1 MHSANIW
8 NAQRGRNLAPERHLW
23 IAVLATAIKDSR
35 NTQSEGHHEAID
47 WLTTEENRD
56 RELVCEFAGF
66 LEGDRLECT
75 WHGAQFDV
83 CSGRAT
89 SLPAIRPV
97 KTFNV
102 EIRDSDIYIDVG

>member
-1 MHSANIW
+1 MPDWVRVAG
-8 NAQRGRNLAPERHLW
+8 AAELPAGELLGVEAGGMQM
-23 IAVLATAIKDSR
+23 VLANVDGDVYA
-35 NTQSEGHHEAID
+35 
-47 WLTTEENRD
+47 LLD
-56 RELVCEFAGF
+56 RCSHQDLPLSAGL

-89 SLPAIRPV
+89 SLPAVRPV

-102 EIRDSDIYIDVG
+102 EIRDSDIYVDVE